1 MNKLIIADDEGKTTV
16 VPLVRDEITIGR
28 KEGNTIRLTE
38 RNVSRRH
45 ARLLRSNGL
54 FVVEDLESYNG
65 VLVNGEVIS
74 TPRSVQ
80 DGDRITIGD
89 YQLSLR
95 SERAAAGPKVGPQ
108 ESVEPP
114 PYARLVMLGP
124 PNAGQEFPL
133 EEGEIV
139 VGRTDE
145 NAIVINHRSISR
157 SHAKIVVTDNVC
169 RLYDLDSANG
179 VRVNGEDRTDIALG
193 SGDLVEFG
201 TVRLRFVGPREEY
214 TFDADAT
221 VQMDAVPEDVLEQV
235 EGRRS
240 IVPVLVIVAVVALV
254 GVGIAAAVVLSGGNG
269 DDGTTLRTEP
279 PSPPPLPAATSPLKI
294 KEHAKALLGQKMWT
308 AAVGVLESLGTEADD
323 EAQKLRLQATAEQEN
338 QRHWEQACNLG
349 DPTALQAI
357 HVACSLIKTDSVY
370 YENACCEGSGR
381 RYGQKQVE
389 SARQYLE
396 QRDYAN
402 AHSVAQ
408 AVAIDKTIPPDVR
421 TQADT
426 VANRAKE
433 QLDSKVAVASIT
445 PGSHQKTRPPDN
457 NSKSTDTDAG
467 STRTKGD
474 ANEALEQARQFV
486 LSGNQQGCISVL
498 RGAPRTPRVVNVLM
512 SCYYEAG
519 QVDAAC
525 RLGRSYEKVLSNRQK
540 QILIGPCR

>member
-65 VLVNGEVIS
+65 VLVNGEPIS
-74 TPRSVQ
+74 APRSVQ

-95 SERAAAGPKVGPQ
+95 SERAAAGPKVGPA
-108 ESVEPP
+108 EAVEPP

-157 SHAKIVVTDNVC
+157 SHAKIVVSDKGC
-169 RLYDLDSANG
+169 RLLDLDSANG
-179 VRVNGEDRTDIALG
+179 VRVNGEDFADVELK

-235 EGRRS
+235 SGRRS
-240 IVPVLVIVAVVALV
+240 IVPILAVVGVVAVIGV
-254 GVGIAAAVVLSGGNG
+254 GVAGVLLMSNG
-269 DDGTTLRTEP
+269 DDGG
-279 PSPPPLPAATSPLKI
+279 AATTQPQTPPNPPTPVGPSAAKV
-294 KEHAKALLGQKMWT
+294 KEHARTLLDQKMWD
-308 AAVGVLESLGTEADD
+308 AAVGVLDSLGPEGDE
-323 EAQKLRLQATAEQEN
+323 EAQALRLQASLEKEN
-338 QRHWEQACNLG
+338 QRLWDQACSLG
-349 DPTALQAI
+349 DSGALQAI
-357 HVACSLIKTDSVY
+357 HDACSRIKAESVY
-370 YENACCEGSGR
+370 REHGCCADSGR
-381 RYGQKQVE
+381 RFGEAQVASAQQLAAQKN
-389 SARQYLE
+389 
-396 QRDYAN
+396 YAG
-402 AHSVAQ
+402 AQ
-408 AVAIDKTIPPDVR
+408 SLALGIMADKTIPPEIR
-421 TQADT
+421 TEAD
-426 VANRAKE
+426 AIAKRAKE
-433 QLDSKVAVASIT
+433 QLDTKQVALVEPGHKVKQPDRNPDQQPEPRVKTDSNDALATAKQAVI
-445 PGSHQKTRPPDN
+445 N
-457 NSKSTDTDAG
+457 
-467 STRTKGD
+467 GD
-474 ANEALEQARQFV
+474 
-486 LSGNQQGCISVL
+486 QQGCIRAL
-498 RGAPRTPRVVNVLM
+498 RGAGRSQQVVRMLFE
-512 SCYYEAG
+512 CYYRAG
-519 QVDAAC
+519 QVNDACQLGLRSESMLNNQQRQVLITRC
-525 RLGRSYEKVLSNRQK
+525 R
-540 QILIGPCR
+540 